1 MASQTPKYV
10 FGQALKRKMTEGS
23 RNAQGAASRIKAQ
36 TDEESEMKRND
47 AHAAEAEAQERAVW
61 SHKFVKNPLINT
73 QDDPIGASKR
83 RMPMR
88 TPIDDM
94 SLKCMKKKFPDWQ
107 RVLGAATNGDD
118 DKLAEPVE
126 NPQLIESGFG
136 HVTKSAMRKLQQ
148 LEVVAPLCKAGVT
161 NRKLQQ
167 IIEESA
173 PGQTTKRAHCARRCK
188 ASRSLI

>member
-36 TDEESEMKRND
+36 TDDESKMKRND
-47 AHAAEAEAQERAVW
+47 VHAAEVEAQERAVW
-61 SHKFVKNPLINT
+61 SHKFMKNPLINM
-73 QDDPIGASKR
+73 QDDPIGAKMHANWLR
-83 RMPMR
+83 KQE
-88 TPIDDM
+88 TKAKEDINDDM
-94 SLKCMKKKFPDWQ
+94 SIKGMKKKFPDWQ

-126 NPQLIESGFG
+126 NTQLFESGFG
-136 HVTKSAMRKLQQ
+136 HVTKSAMRKPQP
-148 LEVVAPLCKAGVT
+148 LEVVAPLGKAVVT

-173 PGQTTKRAHCARRCK
+173 PG
-188 ASRSLI
+188 